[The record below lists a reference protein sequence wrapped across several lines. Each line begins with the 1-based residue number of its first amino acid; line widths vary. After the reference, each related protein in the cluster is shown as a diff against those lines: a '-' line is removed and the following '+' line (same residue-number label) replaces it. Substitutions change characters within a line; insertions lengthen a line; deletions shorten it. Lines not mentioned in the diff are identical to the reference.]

1 MVAHSAAPVLVHK
14 LLLPVPPHARRR
26 LLVVR
31 RIPVAVEQHK
41 AVGADEIEAAATGCN
56 SVKRAVICDVR
67 PQIQRNISAIAY
79 LLS

>member
-1 MVAHSAAPVLVHK
+1 MRGLAAPVLVHK

-56 SVKRAVICDVR
+56 SVKRRVKSDVK
-67 PQIQRNISAIAY
+67 PQIQRNILARAH